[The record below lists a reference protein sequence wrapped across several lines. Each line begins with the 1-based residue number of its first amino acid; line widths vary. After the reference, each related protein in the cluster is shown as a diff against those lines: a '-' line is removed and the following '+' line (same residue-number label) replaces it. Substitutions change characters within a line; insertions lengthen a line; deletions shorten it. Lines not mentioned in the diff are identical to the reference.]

1 MPRSPASRRLP
12 PHSRMPPRF
21 RSRLKPPLACLQ
33 ASIRCNPCG
42 KLCATHTTIA
52 NNLRIP
58 RNTTIDIENHS
69 HIFPGMAQNRASLP
83 SLSRRAVLGG
93 IASLPFAAPAL
104 RASAPAPVITATTG
118 MIADIARRLTG
129 GPVQA
134 LMGPGMDPHGYRPTR
149 SDILTLSRADLI
161 LWHGLHLEAQF
172 TDLMADFGR
181 RNTVLAVAESIPKN
195 LLLADPAYP
204 DRPDP
209 HVWFDPD
216 LWLIAATGIADAL
229 TAQGFDTTGR
239 LDALRADVATLAE
252 YSRAALATVPDHSR
266 VLVTAHDAFAY
277 FGRANG
283 WQVEGIQG
291 ISTES
296 EAGLARI
303 GELVDLLVARRIPA
317 VFVESSVSDR
327 AIRALIEGA
336 GAQGHFVTIG
346 GELFSDAMGPDGSY
360 EGTWTGMIDHNIT
373 TIARALG
380 GNAPER
386 GMVGKLNA
394 GT

>member
-1 MPRSPASRRLP
+1 MDQMTPFLPMP
-12 PHSRMPPRF
+12 
-21 RSRLKPPLACLQ
+21 
-33 ASIRCNPCG
+33 
-42 KLCATHTTIA
+42 T
-52 NNLRIP
+52 
-58 RNTTIDIENHS
+58 
-69 HIFPGMAQNRASLP
+69 
-83 SLSRRAVLGG
+83 RRALLGG
-93 IASLPFAAPAL
+93 LAALPFAATAL
-104 RASAPAPVITATTG
+104 RASAAAPTVAATTG

-172 TDLMADFGR
+172 AEVMGDLSR
-181 RNTVLAVAESIPKN
+181 RKTVHAVAEAIPADR
-195 LLLADPAYP
+195 LLSDPAYP

-216 LWLIAATGIADAL
+216 LWLIAARGIAAVL
-229 TAQGFDTTGR
+229 GAQGFDT
-239 LDALRADVATLAE
+239 DAGMDGLRDDVAALQD
-252 YSRAALATVPDHSR
+252 YSRATLATVPEQAR

-277 FGRANG
+277 FGRAHG

-296 EAGLARI
+296 ETGLARI
-303 GELVDLLVARRIPA
+303 SDLVDLLVDRRIPA

-336 GAQGHFVTIG
+336 AARDHFVAVG
-346 GELFSDAMGPDGSY
+346 GELFSDAMGPDGTY
-360 EGTWTGMIDHNIT
+360 EGTWIGMIDHNVT

-380 GNAPER
+380 GEAPER